1 MSSQAMTNE
10 SKPVHAMHFKC
21 ELCKKKYATEAS
33 VINHIEKYHDHISPS
48 HTQEYYSSFV
58 ATKRARAPADQ
69 TPRMNDK
76 VNSSQ
81 LLAFKCGLCETYLRS
96 SKGIAIHV
104 EVAHGIK
111 GDMIKEA
118 YSVSA
123 IPRSVLPLFV
133 PPTKSVP
140 IPTFF
145 KVESKSSSMTS
156 PSIEPQNNEESN
168 PAELSKEIPSL
179 ASDKKASIKTHKI
192 KSKTAGHG
200 QQKVKKKGV
209 GFCKT
214 LSNMFAKGMI
224 PVENLWKNT
233 NSPISGLKSE
243 KSMKSSP
250 SELSQDIPSKDILRK
265 DILSQDILSED
276 ILSKDI
282 LRKDILSKDFLTI
295 DILSKDSLSEANRR
309 EDDYKKP
316 RNKVFRRRKSCTVE
330 TCEPCSLSA
339 DCMKCRNCLNKNLK

>member
-1 MSSQAMTNE
+1 MSSQAKTNE

-33 VINHIEKYHDHISPS
+33 VIKHIEKCHEHISPS

-96 SKGIAIHV
+96 SKGIAIHE

-118 YSVSA
+118 YDVSA
-123 IPRSVLPLFV
+123 IPRSVLPSFV

-140 IPTFF
+140 IPTSF
-145 KVESKSSSMTS
+145 KVESKSSSKTS
-156 PSIEPQNNEESN
+156 PSLEPQNNEESN
-168 PAELSKEIPSL
+168 PAELSKEIPPL
-179 ASDKKASIKTHKI
+179 ASDKKASIKSH
-192 KSKTAGHG
+192 KSKSNTAGHG

-224 PVENLWKNT
+224 PVENLWKKT
-233 NSPISGLKSE
+233 ESPISGLKSE
-243 KSMKSSP
+243 KSKKSSE
-250 SELSQDIPSKDILRK
+250 SELSQ
-265 DILSQDILSED
+265 D

-282 LRKDILSKDFLTI
+282 LSKDILSKDLLSI
-295 DILSKDSLSEANRR
+295 DIFSKDSLSEDDRS
-309 EDDYKKP
+309 EDNYTKP
-316 RNKVFRRRKSCTVE
+316 RNKVIRRRKSCTVE